1 MRDRIFIHA
10 GFPKAASTT
19 LQRHLFNRHSEIK
32 YLGLYPLHNI
42 GIDTEEDG
50 VSAVYLQDKE
60 LRSLYNNIVDL
71 GVIEY
76 EASVNKRLFDSVAEK
91 HIDSAG
97 KCIVLSNEKLTSVF
111 FAHCDNGVKAERL
124 ADLFPGAKV
133 ILLIRNQY
141 DWLKSQYRDHPFD
154 PRSFAI
160 GKPVSLDDWFKIAFW
175 NKQLRL
181 FQMLNYIDIID
192 YYAKLFG
199 EANVGVFLFEE
210 LAQDATEFS
219 RKISSF
225 MGIGRQETADLLS
238 GKHENR
244 GVSRRY
250 NVYRASKRKY
260 LGWFFK
266 NRILSARLEGVLD
279 GWLKSGKPADYVL
292 SPENLSRVE
301 KYFSPGNRKLVEK
314 YELDLEK
321 YGYFVQRAFR

>member
-19 LQRHLFNRHSEIK
+19 LQRHLFNRHSEIQ
-32 YLGLYPLHNI
+32 YLGLYPLRNI
-42 GIDTEEDG
+42 GIDTVEDE
-50 VSAVYLQDKE
+50 VSAVYLQDEE
-60 LRSLYNNIVDL
+60 LRSFYNNIVDL
-71 GVIEY
+71 DVIEY
-76 EASVNKRLFDSVAEK
+76 EASANKRLFESVTEK
-91 HIDSAG
+91 YIDSAG
-97 KCIVLSNEKLTSVF
+97 KCMVLSNEKLTSVF

-133 ILLIRNQY
+133 ILVIRNQY

-154 PRSFAI
+154 PRNFAI

-175 NKQLRL
+175 NKHIKL

-199 EANVGVFLFEE
+199 EANVGIFLFEE
-210 LAQDATEFS
+210 LSQDVAAFS

-225 MGIGRQETADLLS
+225 MGINRLETANLLA
-238 GKHENR
+238 GKHENK

-250 NVYRASKRKY
+250 NVYRACKRKY
-260 LGWFFK
+260 LGWFSR

-279 GWLKSGKPADYVL
+279 AYLKSGKAADYAL

-301 KYFSPGNRKLVEK
+301 KYFSPGNRKLAEK

-321 YGYFVQRAFR
+321 YGYFVQRAF